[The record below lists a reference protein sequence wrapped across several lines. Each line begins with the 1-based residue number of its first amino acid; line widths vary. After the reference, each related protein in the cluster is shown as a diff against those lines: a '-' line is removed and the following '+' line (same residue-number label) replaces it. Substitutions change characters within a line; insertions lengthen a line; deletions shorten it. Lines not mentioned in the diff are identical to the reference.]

1 MNTVVGRFAP
11 SPTGRLHAGNIFAA
25 LCAWLI
31 AKSQDGE
38 VVLRIEDLD
47 AQRSKP
53 AYASALQR
61 DFEYLG
67 LTWDRGPF
75 FQSTRTQTYR
85 EAAEQLSRQGL
96 LYPCFCT
103 RADRRAASAPHG
115 EEKRM
120 HACPC
125 RKLSAKE
132 GQQRVQ
138 QQGQMPAM
146 RLIVPDKT
154 YCFTDGLQGKYC
166 QNLEAHC
173 GDFIVQRADGAF
185 AYQLAVV
192 IDDAEQG
199 ISSVVRGADLL
210 CSTPQQLYLQD
221 LLGFNHPHYHHIPL
235 LVNAAGQR
243 LSKRDQAASIDEVRT
258 RLKTPEAIIGFIA
271 GTTGLTPTTQPIT
284 PTQLLEV
291 GTFSA
296 LRGKQ
301 TIVWQEGDGF

>member
-1 MNTVVGRFAP
+1 
-11 SPTGRLHAGNIFAA
+11 
-25 LCAWLI
+25 
-31 AKSQDGE
+31 
-38 VVLRIEDLD
+38 
-47 AQRSKP
+47 
-53 AYASALQR
+53 
-61 DFEYLG
+61 EYLG

-85 EAAEQLSRQGL
+85 EAADQLNRQGL

-115 EEKRM
+115 EEKRAP
-120 HACPC
+120 ACPC
-125 RKLSAKE
+125 RHLSAKE

-138 QQGQMPAM
+138 QQQHMPAM

-154 YCFTDGLQGKYC
+154 YCFTDGLQGNYC
-166 QNLEAHC
+166 QNLEARC

-199 ISSVVRGADLL
+199 VSSVVRGADLL

-221 LLGFNHPHYHHIPL
+221 LLGFDHPHYHHIPL

-271 GTTGLTPTTQPIT
+271 GTTGLAPTTQPIT

-301 TIVWQEGDGF
+301 TIVWPEGDGF